1 MNTQL
6 VDSLV
11 QVIESL
17 SAEESTLLLSKLQD
31 KPIRKTP
38 GVCGGNARIHNTRI
52 PVWTLV
58 SLRQQGA
65 DSAELLRNYP
75 SLSQADLDAAWA
87 YYRDWSEEIDTE
99 IAHTSNDLK

>member
-6 VDSLV
+6 VESLV

-17 SAEESTLLLSKLQD
+17 SQEESTLLLSKLQT
-31 KPIRKTP
+31 KAVQKTP
-38 GVCGGNARIHNTRI
+38 GICGGDARIRNTRI

-65 DSAELLRNYP
+65 DNTELLRNYP
-75 SLSQADLDAAWA
+75 GLIQSDLESAWA
-87 YYRDWSEEIDTE
+87 YYTQHSEEIE
-99 IAHTSNDLK
+99 RAIADIGDN